1 MRKILVFSTILIFFV
16 SNLNADILDI
26 PEVKVYGERKV
37 EVESIK
43 KQLLPFE
50 REYIEPSFAN
60 MKKGLPIFKVLD
72 KKSIKRNIGCRL
84 EANAGTY
91 LGGYLLGYTRENF
104 QPLEVGLNFII
115 NSIAQD
121 SSIQIFSR
129 TSYENFYLNAAL
141 YGKNTSKPAYKF
153 NIGNI
158 HDLIDF
164 NFSGVFSD
172 TLIGVADI
180 NFKYSP
186 FKFNLQFE
194 TSIDFNAKVLYE
206 KYPIQAGVLWFDDK
220 IYPEFVYFL
229 PIYDLYIKG
238 NLLNKTGIA
247 YLYCQSLQY
256 LREYAST
263 DTYYRVEFGQSTNN
277 LPLSLIYSHYLNNAS
292 NFVGIKAS
300 HSKLFFEFEY
310 PLESDYNY
318 NYVFRVGLSTRF
330 SELIS
335 ADLYGYINSAEN
347 YFIGADLGYDIRNNL
362 KVGINTEVNYMYGI
376 RNEDGFDIGGY
387 IFVAF

>member
-1 MRKILVFSTILIFFV
+1 MRKTLIPLTILIFLV
-16 SNLNADILDI
+16 YNLKADILDI

-37 EVESIK
+37 EVEPVK

-50 REYIEPSFAN
+50 KEYIQPSFKN

-72 KKSIKRNIGCRL
+72 KKTIKRNIGCRL
-84 EANAGTY
+84 EATAGTY
-91 LGGYLLGYTRENF
+91 IGGYLLGYARENF
-104 QPLEVGLNFII
+104 QPLEVGLNSII
-115 NSIAQD
+115 NSISQD

-129 TSYENFYLNAAL
+129 TSLQNFYINAAL
-141 YGKNTSKPAYKF
+141 FGKNTSKPFYKF
-153 NIGNI
+153 AIGNI

-164 NFSGVFSD
+164 DFFGVFSD

-180 NFKYSP
+180 DFKYSP